1 MEPGTDDPRETLD
14 DLVPEDVL
22 SHVAGA
28 LSDFPSLSLP
38 YEAVVYEGGEIDR
51 DELGKTVAARIKSES
66 IYGSASVER
75 DVEGDEDDPD
85 SITIRV
91 LDPSEVVVDDE
102 GNVQEVGRGEQ

>member
-38 YEAVVYEGGEIDR
+38 YEAVVYEDGEIDR

-66 IYGSASVER
+66 MFGSAYVER
-75 DVEGDEDDPD
+75 DVAGDEDDPD

-91 LDPSEVVVDDE
+91 LDPAEVVVDEDGE
-102 GNVQEVGRGEQ
+102 VVQRGEQ

>member
-1 MEPGTDDPRETLD
+1 MDPGTDDPRETLD

-38 YEAVVYEGGEIDR
+38 YEAVVYEDGEIDR

-66 IYGSASVER
+66 LHGSAYVER
-75 DVEGDEDDPD
+75 DVAGDEDDPD

-91 LDPSEVVVDDE
+91 LDPAEVVVDEDGE
-102 GNVQEVGRGEQ
+102 VVQRG